1 MLMRD
6 LFAVV
11 NVDTFCFYMM
21 RLTPQLVAVE
31 GLVSRSDFRKVR
43 DQLQSDLED

>member
-6 LFAVV
+6 LFAVA

-21 RLTPQLVAVE
+21 RLTPQLVAAE
-31 GLVSRSDFRKVR
+31 GLVSRSDLRKVR